1 MLVKLKLIWKFLRG
15 KGLYDPRKIVYV
27 SNVEDENK
35 FVQLISYQ
43 DKILALDA
51 QGKIWVISHEHYGL
65 YMASCELFMESPRAY

>member
-35 FVQLISYQ
+35 FVQLLSYQ
-43 DKILALDA
+43 DQILALDA

-65 YMASCELFMESPRAY
+65 YKARYELFMESPRAC

>member
-65 YMASCELFMESPRAY
+65 YKTSCELFMESPRAY